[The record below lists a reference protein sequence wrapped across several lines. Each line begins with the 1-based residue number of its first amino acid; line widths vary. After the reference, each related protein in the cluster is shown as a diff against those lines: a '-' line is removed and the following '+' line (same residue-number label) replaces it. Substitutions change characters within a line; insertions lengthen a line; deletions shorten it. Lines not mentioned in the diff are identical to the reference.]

1 MPQQTSLEL
10 VIAMATRQR
19 DGLQMQLIEMKRSY
33 GAAKEQ
39 LSQLETYASE
49 KDVRW
54 THSPIG
60 GCSGEVVRHHY
71 QFMDRLQHAMALQTG
86 VIANAERQ
94 VESARLALVQAEVRL
109 AGLTQLLAT
118 RLSAAGKLQ
127 MRREQVATDEF
138 ASQHYLRKA
147 AGHQFGEIS

>member
-1 MPQQTSLEL
+1 MSAFKSLALAIEL
-10 VIAMATRQR
+10 ATAKRDQALAQLQAMWRAHAFAQE
-19 DGLQMQLIEMKRSY
+19 QM
-33 GAAKEQ
+33 
-39 LSQLETYASE
+39 SQLRQYAQET
-49 KDVRW
+49 DQRW
-54 THSPIG
+54 TQGAQKSTTPELLH
-60 GCSGEVVRHHY
+60 HHY
-71 QFMDRLQHAMALQTG
+71 QFMERLQHAMALQTG